1 MKKQLS
7 WVKQQLRL
15 NGQVSRNEALRNY
28 ISRLGAIICDLKS
41 DGWDIDGGYDSKKD
55 FVYKLK
61 KAPYIPKCIYDPV
74 RDCMVLQKEPPKQDK
89 LI

>member
-1 MKKQLS
+1 MKNQIK

-15 NGQVSRNEALRNY
+15 NGRVSRNEALRAFV
-28 ISRLGAIICDLKS
+28 SRLGALICDLKAN
-41 DGWDIDGGYDSKKD
+41 GWEIEGSYDEKKD

-61 KAPYIPKCIYDPV
+61 KAPYIPKCVYDPV
-74 RDCMVLQKEPPKQDK
+74 RNCMVLQSEPPKQNP